1 MDETLDLP
9 TVLEFPPSS
18 LSAVYIPPPFTFF
31 DVERLLLFPFGFY
44 PDVFFGRLLSPSK
57 TFDNLTS
64 DLF

>member
-31 DVERLLLFPFGFY
+31 DVERLLLFPLVVIQMSFS
-44 PDVFFGRLLSPSK
+44 VAFFLLQD
-57 TFDNLTS
+57 F
-64 DLF
+64 